1 MVRVKRI
8 VYSLF
13 EVSRL
18 NRWKSYLQIMYGLPL
33 QSSQLPN
40 EYEASVDDT
49 GCRLL
54 FREGSA
60 DDVLLAGWE
69 CDDLDGLK
77 AQLEHIGAATEWAS
91 ATYAATRGATRLLRT
106 NDPTGMIIEIVDT
119 TKSNHAFVPADH
131 DHVYDAACAEMKSK
145 GKRLSHFQLEVPHRN
160 QVGLAY
166 DRIRRAGI
174 GIAHPIG
181 VHPNDNQMSFYAST
195 PSGFQSELGAA
206 SDLVT
211 DGREVTTFYGISVW
225 GHAMPLA
232 EKLRTLRRAW
242 PMLFNQKL
250 GKT

>member
-1 MVRVKRI
+1 
-8 VYSLF
+8 
-13 EVSRL
+13 
-18 NRWKSYLQIMYGLPL
+18 
-33 QSSQLPN
+33 
-40 EYEASVDDT
+40 
-49 GCRLL
+49 
-54 FREGSA
+54 
-60 DDVLLAGWE
+60 
-69 CDDLDGLK
+69 LK
-77 AQLEHIGAATEWAS
+77 AQPARIGAVTEWAS
-91 ATYAATRGATRLLRT
+91 ATYAAIRGATRQLRT

-119 TKSNHAFVPADH
+119 TKSNHSFEPADH
-131 DHVYDAACAEMKSK
+131 DHVFDAGELGFGHLTMLHHDLDAFERFYTQGLGLRITDYNKPTLAGGLKLKVGFYRANQRHHSTACAEMKSK

-166 DRIRRAGI
+166 DRIRHAGI